1 MLSLISILSKI
12 RIICHSQCLRTLIS
26 IVTKSPTPKSL
37 PMFSAADFRVI
48 KCAKPCHW
56 LCFRTHFRVISS
68 TKILLMS
75 LFSNTDF
82 HANKSVKLLSM
93 SILLKTFSCKTHVT
107 ANTYEHWFSCCQKR
121 ESCHRKCFRTLIF
134 VFEHWFPRYQKYECH
149 VAASA
154 FEHWF
159 SCCHQ
164 KCEIYDTDNAFEH
177 IFALSKV
184 RNSCKCQ
191 CFRTLIFMIIKTRN
205 PY

>member
-12 RIICHSQCLRTLIS
+12 RIICHSQCLRTLIF

-37 PMFSAADFRVI
+37 PMFSGADFRVI

-121 ESCHRKCFRTLIF
+121 ESYVT
-134 VFEHWFPRYQKYECH
+134 EN
-149 VAASA
+149 A

-159 SCCHQ
+159 SCSNTDFHVIKSTNPMSQPALSNTDFRVVIKSAKSTILTMLSNTFSRYQ
-164 KCEIYDTDNAFEH
+164 KYETPANANAFGH
-177 IFALSKV
+177 WFSW
-184 RNSCKCQ
+184 
-191 CFRTLIFMIIKTRN
+191 
-205 PY
+205 